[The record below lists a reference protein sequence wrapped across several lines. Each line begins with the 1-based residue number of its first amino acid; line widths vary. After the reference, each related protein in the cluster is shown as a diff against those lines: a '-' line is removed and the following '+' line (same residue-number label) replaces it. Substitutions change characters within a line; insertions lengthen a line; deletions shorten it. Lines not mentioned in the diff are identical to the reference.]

1 MFMKRYLNLNDRAFN
16 AIKDRTKRIEIR
28 ANTNNNDYSQYEI
41 GDIIV
46 FNNISFFLPNRQI
59 RNAVIIIS
67 KTTAY
72 EIPRKDIIN
81 KVVTKE
87 PITLPMVSVAIN
99 LPV

>member
-46 FNNISFFLPNRQI
+46 FNNSNNETINCKI
-59 RNAVIIIS
+59 
-67 KTTAY
+67 K
-72 EIPRKDIIN
+72 EIN
-81 KVVTKE
+81 KY
-87 PITLPMVSVAIN
+87 
-99 LPV
+99 